1 MRHPISRLFS
11 IFSQVAFANRHGG
24 PSKGGA
30 NRGGASNGADSR
42 GDDTVV
48 LYARINPRDL
58 EGDDPDEST
67 RIRSGVSTRI
77 RSGVSTPPADTTADP
92 TPDTN
97 ANANIDTDAGVGR
110 ATAIGNQQPPRP
122 TGSHRERLLS
132 MRLSHLRL
140 LGPRRRERLEAAGIV
155 TAGDLLMADLPEI
168 RRRMGADERKTRWL
182 ARHRRAIR
190 LAAAVPGMMPRD
202 ALLLTHV
209 HRRSLNGLAAESPAA
224 LHRDLERFALSSDG
238 QRLLRGRPVPS
249 VRRVRSWIRA
259 SAAVAGVAATTP
271 TRIERADRND
281 RRTRQSG
288 QTRRR
293 VAAAPAPFETMA
305 R

>member
-11 IFSQVAFANRHGG
+11 LFPQFGFANRRRG
-24 PSKGGA
+24 PSEG
-30 NRGGASNGADSR
+30 RDSR
-42 GDDTVV
+42 RDDTVV
-48 LYARINPRDL
+48 LYAQIDASEL
-58 EGDDPDEST
+58 EGESLDEPAPTFAAGSK
-67 RIRSGVSTRI
+67 RS
-77 RSGVSTPPADTTADP
+77 ADTSIADA
-92 TPDTN
+92 PDKN
-97 ANANIDTDAGVGR
+97 PAVANG
-110 ATAIGNQQPPRP
+110 TAIRNTSPPRP
-122 TGSHRERLLS
+122 SDSHRERLLS

-140 LGPRRRERLEAAGIV
+140 FGPRRRERLEAAGIV
-155 TAGDLLMADLPEI
+155 TAGDLLMIDLPEI
-168 RRRMGADERKTRWL
+168 RRRMGANERTTRWL

-224 LHRDLERFALSSDG
+224 LHRDLERFALSSAG

-259 SAAVAGVAATTP
+259 SAAVTGNAATTP
-271 TRIERADRND
+271 TRIERSNRHDGKPLHGARS
-281 RRTRQSG
+281 RRGGT
-288 QTRRR
+288 
-293 VAAAPAPFETMA
+293 PAPFQMEAIA